1 MNKQIEKTIVDAPNY
16 KINENGVVINKITEL
31 PITESLGVV
40 RLTVDGKRKSFKVA
54 TLMENYFPLKK
65 ETTKE
70 EKVTEEPKQKEPKV
84 KTAEEKPAKTPK
96 VKKEKPAKL
105 PKQPKEKK
113 AVDNGGKK
121 DKAFYDEVRAHY
133 DADPEAFDIMKYS
146 KSVGVSYG
154 RIWSIIKLHKEKL
167 ESEKV
172 DKKAK
177 K

>member
-16 KINENGVVINKITEL
+16 KINENGVIINKITEL

-65 ETTKE
+65 ERTKE
-70 EKVTEEPKQKEPKV
+70 EKVAEEPKQKEPKV
-84 KTAEEKPAKTPK
+84 KATKEKPAKTPK
-96 VKKEKPAKL
+96 
-105 PKQPKEKK
+105 QPKEKK
-113 AVDNGGKK
+113 SVDNGGKK
-121 DKAFYDEVRAHY
+121 DKAFYDETRAQY
-133 DADPEAFDIMKYS
+133 DADPENFDIMKYS
-146 KSVGVSYG
+146 KKVGVSYG

-167 ESEKV
+167 ALQNV
-172 DKKAK
+172 GKKAK